1 MVAVTGA
8 AANGIFGRL
17 LLAHHSRAADRES
30 ASDRGGERAGG
41 KIGPDLPELDRAQQY
56 RSGTVSLRRLSVARS
71 GPRDG

>member
-30 ASDRGGERAGG
+30 ASDRGGERSGQ

-56 RSGTVSLRRLSVARS
+56 RSGTVSLRRIYCERS
-71 GPRDG
+71 GPCEG